1 MDRIVFLDAGIDGSS
16 DPSLDA
22 EVWRQP
28 RLISNI
34 LRGAA
39 DPPSQFAIQ

>member
-1 MDRIVFLDAGIDGSS
+1 MDRIVFLDARIDRSS

-22 EVWRQP
+22 EVRRQP

-34 LRGAA
+34 VRGAA
-39 DPPSQFAIQ
+39 DPPSQAEI